1 LIGDGGSK
9 ISIFFVSQR
18 RRRLK
23 NFQVL
28 FVFDDG
34 GWKNSIFFWFSAAVS
49 EIFHGFFQKNRR
61 RRRRLSRSAYTSI
74 HSIPFFLSFSIV
86 KK

>member
-1 LIGDGGSK
+1 LSLSGDGYETLRL
-9 ISIFFVSQR
+9 R

-34 GWKNSIFFWFSAAVS
+34 GWKNSIFFWFSAAVA
-49 EIFHGFFQKNRR
+49 EIFHGFFLVLGGGGSGSAA
-61 RRRRLSRSAYTSI
+61 RLTPRF
-74 HSIPFFLSFSIV
+74 IPFLFQL
-86 KK
+86 